1 MRLRLSFSFSY
12 WSVWF
17 FFFVCDFMSVG
28 HETNLE
34 NLISSWIQ
42 LLPEVN
48 DRRLWC
54 RVLGGSRWSCELC
67 SGLKQR
73 SFSWEEQALR
83 LGEKSFENGNL
94 SGDVSAIRCFYIIVL
109 HNIKIR
115 FSTRSGNNNP
125 RTSFFLS
132 TKFEPILLPTSFWE
146 ESHIDW
152 FATSPG
158 IVTMFDHQFQSK
170 HFVPL
175 YLTEL
180 GPASPKV
187 ILDGRSA
194 IELTRKGRTWLLLSS
209 YGRPA
214 SSQRWFPWKGG
225 GNCSAKGCQ
234 SFVVCFCKL
243 NLFSSN
249 QPNSFHID

>member
-83 LGEKSFENGNL
+83 LGEKSVENGNL
-94 SGDVSAIRCFYIIVL
+94 SGDVSAIRYFYIIVL
-109 HNIKIR
+109 HNSINLGTSKFDLVHAVEIIILSQAF
-115 FSTRSGNNNP
+115 FSQQNLSPFYSQPVFERNLTLIDSQLHLESFQCLT
-125 RTSFFLS
+125 TSSKVNILS
-132 TKFEPILLPTSFWE
+132 LC
-146 ESHIDW
+146 
-152 FATSPG
+152 
-158 IVTMFDHQFQSK
+158 
-170 HFVPL
+170 
-175 YLTEL
+175 
-180 GPASPKV
+180 
-187 ILDGRSA
+187 
-194 IELTRKGRTWLLLSS
+194 TWL
-209 YGRPA
+209 
-214 SSQRWFPWKGG
+214 
-225 GNCSAKGCQ
+225 N
-234 SFVVCFCKL
+234 
-243 NLFSSN
+243 
-249 QPNSFHID
+249 